1 MFNNILI
8 VCVANI
14 CRSPIVDVLMQDALP
29 HKNISSAGI
38 NALVGKPMHEHSI
51 TLTSAL
57 GIDCSLHTSRQ
68 LTAEICRENDVI
80 LVMEKGHIDAVMAID
95 PTVRGKIFL
104 VGKWLD
110 NIEIPDPYKQSFE
123 MYEHVFALIQKT
135 TDSWVKKLK

>member
-1 MFNNILI
+1 MFDNILV

-14 CRSPIVDVLMQDALP
+14 CRSPIVDVLMQDAMP
-29 HKNISSAGI
+29 DKNVSSAGI
-38 NALVGKPMHEHSI
+38 NSLVGKPMFEHSV

-57 GIDCSLHTSRQ
+57 GIDCTKHVSRQ
-68 LTAEICRENDVI
+68 LTADICRENDVI
-80 LVMEKGHIDAVMAID
+80 LVMEEGHIDAVMKID

-104 VGKWLD
+104 LGKWLD

-123 MYEHVFALIQKT
+123 MYEHVFELIRKS